1 MMDSTMAQMMAE
13 LIPRE
18 TNLAEMMAEMRAH
31 YSAQNLVVTK
41 AQSMAPRRAC
51 YSAQSSAET
60 MARTRVEMMAPMKV
74 PMLDW

>member
-13 LIPRE
+13 LIPME
-18 TNLAEMMAEMRAH
+18 TNLAEMRAH

-60 MARTRVEMMAPMKV
+60 MARTMVEMMAPMKV

>member
-1 MMDSTMAQMMAE
+1 MMAE

>member
-13 LIPRE
+13 LIPME

-51 YSAQSSAET
+51 YSAQSLAET

>member
-1 MMDSTMAQMMAE
+1 MMDSTMAEMMAE

-41 AQSMAPRRAC
+41 AQSMALLGSGLGLLLC
-51 YSAQSSAET
+51 SE
-60 MARTRVEMMAPMKV
+60 
-74 PMLDW
+74 LG